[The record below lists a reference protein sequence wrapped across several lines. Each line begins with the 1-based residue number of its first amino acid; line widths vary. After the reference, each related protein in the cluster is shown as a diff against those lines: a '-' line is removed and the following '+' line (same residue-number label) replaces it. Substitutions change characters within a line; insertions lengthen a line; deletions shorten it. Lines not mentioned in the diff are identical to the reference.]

1 MWDDALVVTD
11 TMNLYYIKA
20 QNSWLLKVA
29 AFWRDESFKVED
41 ILRAIV
47 TDGNDADSDLSLIC
61 AEGNIGNDV

>member
-20 QNSWLLKVA
+20 QNSWRLKVA
-29 AFWRDESFKVED
+29 EFSRDESFKVED

-61 AEGNIGNDV
+61 TEGNIGNDV

>member
-29 AFWRDESFKVED
+29 AFSRDESFKVED

-47 TDGNDADSDLSLIC
+47 TDGNDADLSLIC

>member
-29 AFWRDESFKVED
+29 AFSRDESFKVED

-61 AEGNIGNDV
+61 AEGCS

>member
-1 MWDDALVVTD
+1 MWDDALVVSD

-29 AFWRDESFKVED
+29 AFSRDESFKVED

>member
-1 MWDDALVVTD
+1 MFDDALVVTD

-29 AFWRDESFKVED
+29 AFSRDESFKVED

>member
-1 MWDDALVVTD
+1 MWSKASSVGWCLSCYWHHELILHQGSKLVATD
-11 TMNLYYIKA
+11 
-20 QNSWLLKVA
+20 V
-29 AFWRDESFKVED
+29 SFKVED

>member
-11 TMNLYYIKA
+11 TMNLCYIKA

-29 AFWRDESFKVED
+29 AFSRDESFKVED

>member
-29 AFWRDESFKVED
+29 AFSRDESFKVED

>member
-1 MWDDALVVTD
+1 MWDDALVVID

-29 AFWRDESFKVED
+29 AFSRDESFKVED